1 MRKLSILALV
11 ALFVTGSAFAGL
23 TKAPNATFPAG
34 TAAGLPALGP
44 STTNNDDSCDIG
56 TAPAATLLLP
66 YFGVDL
72 GTAGTGRT
80 TIFSVTNVSPYSQIA
95 HVTVWTDW
103 SYPVLDFNIF
113 LTGYDVQPINMYD
126 VIARGLIG
134 STTGTG
140 IGSNASYNART
151 GLIAPGVVQNSTSQN
166 NVMAGSGLTTS
177 TGTNPNVGSQPF
189 AATTG
194 DFNGGNPNFA
204 TTASA
209 NCAAGRL
216 PGQLP
221 QQLANDVRLAL
232 TTGTTTGTAVGCA
245 NAQVGGNHGATFAVG
260 YVTIDVA
267 ATCGVGLPVDPTYYT
282 SEILFDNVLIGDYQD
297 INQSTTTGN
306 YAGGNPL
313 VHIRAVPEG
322 GPAGGVVT
330 TNLPFTF
337 YDRYT
342 AGNTAVPTATRTV
355 DRRQPLPSA
364 FAARWI
370 SGSTAAFD
378 TAYKIWREGFT
389 GGTGTTVLQANGVT
403 ANTLDCGGAG
413 APPAVSVNQAI
424 PFQEIVRFD
433 EHENAGTITASGG
446 IIVSP
451 QPITPLQGT
460 PETSLQ
466 PVSGSIFPAVAG
478 TTDAGGW
485 TYFNLNNGGNA
496 VMTLSTTNGGL
507 GYTPTGIYSAGRVG
521 FTLPPPTGSS
531 TATIGTAGVE
541 TLFNRDVSQN
551 WVILEMTAEG
561 RYGVDQDANWLG
573 NGCSAPFPLSAN
585 GATGTA
591 VNRIAPAGGVLVCPT
606 GTTTQAGG
614 NTQCTGTNV
623 TP

>member
-1 MRKLSILALV
+1 MRKFTILAIV
-11 ALFVTGSAFAGL
+11 ALFVTGSAFASL
-23 TKAPNATFPAG
+23 TKAPNATFAAG
-34 TAAGLPALGP
+34 TGAIGP
-44 STTNNDDSCDIG
+44 TTTNNDDSCDIG

-66 YFGVDL
+66 YFQVDL

-113 LTGYDVQPINMYD
+113 LTGYDVQPINLYD

-151 GLIAPGVVQNSTSQN
+151 GLIASNIVQQSTTQN
-166 NVMAGSGLTTS
+166 NIISPLTTAS
-177 TGTNPNVGSQPF
+177 TGTNPNVGTQPF

-194 DFNGGNPNFA
+194 DFNGGNPNFL
-204 TTASA
+204 ASA
-209 NCAAGRL
+209 STNCAAGRL

-221 QQLANDVRLAL
+221 QALANDVRLAL
-232 TTGTTTGTAVGCA
+232 STGTTTGTAVGCSDTP
-245 NAQVGGNHGATFAVG
+245 VGSNHGANTAVG

-267 ATCGVGLPVDPTYYT
+267 ATCGTGLPVDPAYFTN
-282 SEILFDNVLIGDYQD
+282 EILFDNVLIGDYQD

-322 GPAGGVVT
+322 GPVGSTPG

-342 AGNTAVPTATRTV
+342 IGATAGGRTV
-355 DRRQPLPSA
+355 DRRQPLPQA

-370 SGSTAAFD
+370 SGSTGGFD
-378 TAYKIWREGFT
+378 TQYKIWREGFT
-389 GGTGTTVLQANGVT
+389 GSTLSAV
-403 ANTLDCGGAG
+403 NTLDCAN
-413 APPAVSVNQAI
+413 AVNNSAI
-424 PFQEIVRFD
+424 PFTEIVRFD
-433 EHENAGTITASGG
+433 EHENAGTIVATGG

-451 QPITPLQGT
+451 PPIIPLQGT

-466 PVSGSIFPAVAG
+466 PVTNAIFPTVAG
-478 TTDAGGW
+478 STDAGGW
-485 TYFNLNNGGNA
+485 MYFNLNNGGNA
-496 VMTLSTTNGGL
+496 TMLAAPPNGL
-507 GYTPTGIYSAGRVG
+507 GYAAGDQVYSAQRAG
-521 FTLPPPTGSS
+521 FTLPVGGSATG
-531 TATIGTAGVE
+531 AQAALGGA
-541 TLFNRDVSQN
+541 FNRDVSQN
-551 WVILEMTAEG
+551 WVILSMFAEG
-561 RYGVDQDANWLG
+561 RYAVDQDANWLG
-573 NGCSAPFPLSAN
+573 NGCSGPFPTTSTGVA
-585 GATGTA
+585 GTA
-591 VNRIAPAGGVLVCPT
+591 QNRIAPAGGVLVCPT
-606 GTTTQAGG
+606 GTTTQA
-614 NTQCTGTNV
+614 NTTQCTGTNV